1 MMREEPSLPKSLE
14 QRRFGRFMS
23 SRAGRAVFCVLALM
37 AMSLTPLVA
46 PASAHS
52 SILLSVDV
60 QHAVLEPGQSMNL
73 TLRIENNGSS
83 IESYNISIDDAGLA
97 APWTVIPV
105 DETVDNVFPTWSKNT
120 TLVVRLAEGATVAD
134 SGSFTVDVT
143 EPDND
148 FTSTLTVLVS
158 VAPAYHP
165 SLSVSGSPLVPMA
178 AGAST
183 NVSFVAHNLGTV
195 TDTFL
200 LDVEVQ
206 PDLATWWANHTNG
219 TSGNNSGG
227 SGNSSGNNS
236 GGSGNSS
243 GNSTGS
249 NGTNTSSVSILM
261 MGNSYTGAN
270 NLASLVEGVIDADN
284 INATVG
290 TVNGGGMK
298 LPQHWSNVNTSG
310 NQWNTTL
317 RGSSWDYVVLQDQ
330 SQVPS
335 FPSSNSMWQDSKNA
349 SVLLSDAIADE
360 GAETVMFMTWGYRDG
375 DSLNAFN
382 NNFTSMQARLTEG
395 YTRYAEN
402 ISSAGNP
409 VWIAPVGLAYK
420 SVHDAVVADGDDPTL
435 SGNLFYDLY
444 TSDGSHPSLSGSY
457 LAACVFHSTL
467 TGETCVGSNDTI
479 SLNASVKLAL
489 QEAADDTVFNQTAG
503 MSYYPWEVSGMAAFG
518 LGSSIPPGWNIQW
531 QEDELSNIPAGGSA
545 TATLSITVPADAA
558 PDFYG
563 YRLTIGSTNGNI
575 TSSTI
580 VVVEVEAEP
589 SVSTAFLRQGDVF
602 LPGESTLTGVQVTN
616 TGNTPLDLTWA
627 LSHPPSSG
635 ASSCIGSLVSAQT
648 NGLQPNAIGEVGI
661 MVDVDESVD
670 SSSQCWFRLTASHNE
685 GESVVV
691 LDELDFMV
699 NIDEAVNFSL
709 VGPLTI
715 VDIVPATGANYEV
728 RLSNHGSDEAT
739 FFLDVTES
747 SGLDT
752 VLVSAS
758 GITVAAGEVG
768 TWTVN
773 TKGDTSLSGILHQT
787 FSSTYEGE
795 TASLSVPINLLEVD
809 GVELLPPSEDRV
821 LVSPGSSTSMA
832 ITLRNIGT
840 SNVSLLPTLSGL
852 PADVDVAYD
861 VTEVQ
866 LNQSGEQVVV
876 LTFNAATG
884 STPGTSAISLVY
896 QDAAF
901 SVAYNFDV
909 VVVDREEVAVNS
921 VQTRLLASPSSVSSL
936 NIDVTNLGTSSDVYV
951 VEWTTQSQGDWFDF
965 TLTPTTFQ
973 LTSGSTQQVSIGVQ
987 ERSAGAPDNG
997 VVYTLRVVSTSNAEV
1012 SDMVNLTIQPVMA
1025 GATLTVLA
1033 DVGEAKPGGSVYGS
1047 LILTNTG
1054 NTEDTFSITTVG
1066 TDCGLDVTVTLAP
1079 GLSTEALGWSC
1090 VVANDAAAG
1099 PTALSFRAV
1108 SSVRSN
1114 VVVEQ
1119 SELYTVEV
1127 AWPGDSLVALS
1138 FADGRLSLGVDSSTS
1153 TVLTVSNLGNA
1164 EVSGTLDAFGKDTG
1178 LVIIEWTRMSDD
1190 TATSDFTLTSGS
1202 SIDFLLTITSNTAR
1216 TASSEVVVRA
1226 TSIGGGVLTS
1236 DESIPLPIALEGPEL
1251 PPNGLALPLGVNVSQ
1266 SAALGVMGAGWLL
1279 AIVAIQLLRRPSRKS
1294 EENTEEESEGDDD
1307 ESEEKELPE
1316 LGYNEC
1322 RMDGESKVSCP
1333 SCEARLG
1340 VPRGSVPP
1348 FRFNCPQCGE
1358 KIRVVE

>member
-1 MMREEPSLPKSLE
+1 MLP
-14 QRRFGRFMS
+14 
-23 SRAGRAVFCVLALM
+23 
-37 AMSLTPLVA
+37 
-46 PASAHS
+46 
-52 SILLSVDV
+52 
-60 QHAVLEPGQSMNL
+60 
-73 TLRIENNGSS
+73 
-83 IESYNISIDDAGLA
+83 
-97 APWTVIPV
+97 
-105 DETVDNVFPTWSKNT
+105 
-120 TLVVRLAEGATVAD
+120 
-134 SGSFTVDVT
+134 
-143 EPDND
+143 
-148 FTSTLTVLVS
+148 
-158 VAPAYHP
+158 
-165 SLSVSGSPLVPMA
+165 
-178 AGAST
+178 
-183 NVSFVAHNLGTV
+183 
-195 TDTFL
+195 
-200 LDVEVQ
+200 
-206 PDLATWWANHTNG
+206 
-219 TSGNNSGG
+219 
-227 SGNSSGNNS
+227 
-236 GGSGNSS
+236 
-243 GNSTGS
+243 
-249 NGTNTSSVSILM
+249 
-261 MGNSYTGAN
+261 
-270 NLASLVEGVIDADN
+270 
-284 INATVG
+284 
-290 TVNGGGMK
+290 
-298 LPQHWSNVNTSG
+298 
-310 NQWNTTL
+310 
-317 RGSSWDYVVLQDQ
+317 
-330 SQVPS
+330 
-335 FPSSNSMWQDSKNA
+335 
-349 SVLLSDAIADE
+349 
-360 GAETVMFMTWGYRDG
+360 
-375 DSLNAFN
+375 
-382 NNFTSMQARLTEG
+382 
-395 YTRYAEN
+395 
-402 ISSAGNP
+402 
-409 VWIAPVGLAYK
+409 
-420 SVHDAVVADGDDPTL
+420 
-435 SGNLFYDLY
+435 
-444 TSDGSHPSLSGSY
+444 
-457 LAACVFHSTL
+457 
-467 TGETCVGSNDTI
+467 
-479 SLNASVKLAL
+479 
-489 QEAADDTVFNQTAG
+489 
-503 MSYYPWEVSGMAAFG
+503 
-518 LGSSIPPGWNIQW
+518 
-531 QEDELSNIPAGGSA
+531 
-545 TATLSITVPADAA
+545 
-558 PDFYG
+558 
-563 YRLTIGSTNGNI
+563 
-575 TSSTI
+575 
-580 VVVEVEAEP
+580 
-589 SVSTAFLRQGDVF
+589 
-602 LPGESTLTGVQVTN
+602 
-616 TGNTPLDLTWA
+616 
-627 LSHPPSSG
+627 
-635 ASSCIGSLVSAQT
+635 
-648 NGLQPNAIGEVGI
+648 
-661 MVDVDESVD
+661 
-670 SSSQCWFRLTASHNE
+670 
-685 GESVVV
+685 
-691 LDELDFMV
+691 
-699 NIDEAVNFSL
+699 
-709 VGPLTI
+709 
-715 VDIVPATGANYEV
+715 
-728 RLSNHGSDEAT
+728 
-739 FFLDVTES
+739 
-747 SGLDT
+747 
-752 VLVSAS
+752 
-758 GITVAAGEVG
+758 
-768 TWTVN
+768 
-773 TKGDTSLSGILHQT
+773 
-787 FSSTYEGE
+787 
-795 TASLSVPINLLEVD
+795 
-809 GVELLPPSEDRV
+809 
-821 LVSPGSSTSMA
+821 
-832 ITLRNIGT
+832 
-840 SNVSLLPTLSGL
+840 
-852 PADVDVAYD
+852 
-861 VTEVQ
+861 
-866 LNQSGEQVVV
+866 
-876 LTFNAATG
+876 
-884 STPGTSAISLVY
+884 
-896 QDAAF
+896 

-1226 TSIGGGVLTS
+1226 TSIGGSVLTS